1 MNKNDLIETVAK
13 KTKMSKAS
21 TAKAVDAIFDSITSS
36 LKKKNDVRLIGFGTF
51 ATAKRSARQARNPR
65 TGQKIN
71 VAACTVPKFRPGK
84 DLKKAVNG

>member
-1 MNKNDLIETVAK
+1 MNKNDLVESVSK

-21 TAKAVDAIFDSITSS
+21 SAKAVDAIFESITSS

-51 ATAKRSARQARNPR
+51 ATAKRAARQARNPR

-71 VAACTVPKFRPGK
+71 VPACTVPKFRPGK
-84 DLKKAVNG
+84 DLKNAVNG

>member
-1 MNKNDLIETVAK
+1 MNKNDLIESVAK

-51 ATAKRSARQARNPR
+51 ATAKRAARQARNPR